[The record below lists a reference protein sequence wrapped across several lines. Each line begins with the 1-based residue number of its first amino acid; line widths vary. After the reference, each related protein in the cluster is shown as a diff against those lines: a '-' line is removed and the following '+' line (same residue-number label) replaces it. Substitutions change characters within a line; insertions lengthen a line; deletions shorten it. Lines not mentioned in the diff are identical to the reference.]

1 MKVVVSSNGTDLSSP
16 SNDQFGRCPTF
27 VFVDTD
33 SMEFEARVNEAAN
46 APGGAGVQA
55 AQFVTGAGAQAVIT
69 GRVGPKAM
77 KVLETAG
84 VPVHLFQGGTVREA
98 VEDFKA
104 DKPMRDSKPAGDSKV
119 YSSREEEIAALE
131 SDVVKLRQH
140 LAALLEQIDQLEA
153 IKDKQR

>member
-27 VFVDTD
+27 IFVDTD
-33 SMEFEARVNEAAN
+33 SMEFEAKINEAAN

-55 AQFVTGAGAQAVIT
+55 AQFVTGTGVQAVIT

-77 KVLETAG
+77 EVLEAAG
-84 VPVHLFQGGTVREA
+84 VRVHLFQGGTVREA
-98 VEDFKA
+98 VEDFRA
-104 DKPMRDSKPAGDSKV
+104 DKPMRDSKPTGDSRV

-153 IKDKQR
+153 IRDKQR

>member
-33 SMEFEARVNEAAN
+33 SMHFEVKANEAAN

-55 AQFVTGAGAQAVIT
+55 AQFVTGAGVQAVIT

-77 KVLETAG
+77 QVLEAAG
-84 VPVHLFQGGTVREA
+84 VPVHLFKGGTVREA

-104 DKPMRDSKPAGDSKV
+104 GKPMKDSKPSGESRVD
-119 YSSREEEIAALE
+119 SSRQEEIAALE

-140 LAALLEQIDQLEA
+140 LTGLLEQIDRLES
-153 IKDKQR
+153 IRNKQ